1 MDGKCREVDARRVV
15 VRAFQNSKRREARTR
30 LARDV
35 AAGTSDSNHT
45 TFLLTSLQHVVAV
58 LFRFLLDHH
67 EIPGGIQHTTTEALR
82 VSCVTLHVLIHHAPT
97 QGVSHA

>member
-35 AAGTSDSNHT
+35 AAGTSDSN
-45 TFLLTSLQHVVAV
+45 
-58 LFRFLLDHH
+58 FLLDHL
-67 EIPGGIQHTTTEALR
+67 EIPGGIQHTTTEARR

-97 QGVSHA
+97 QGVSRA